1 MDVYCPKGW
10 TSLHLATICV
20 RVTMPTS
27 WQKWTVIKPKAD
39 VIFLSGKFMISKSTI
54 VSRLIL
60 YLLFIHLFN
69 RILKL
74 FEDWEVIFVL
84 KQLPLEI
91 ITHEITNAD
100 ALLSGRLKSCT
111 VTSTPRTH
119 ICPLKSFKS
128 ETCSTLHLYTSINS
142 QLRELVI

>member
-1 MDVYCPKGW
+1 
-10 TSLHLATICV
+10 
-20 RVTMPTS
+20 MPTS

-91 ITHEITNAD
+91 ITHEIND
-100 ALLSGRLKSCT
+100 NNWKLNFIIKHDMQIF
-111 VTSTPRTH
+111 V
-119 ICPLKSFKS
+119 
-128 ETCSTLHLYTSINS
+128 
-142 QLRELVI
+142 